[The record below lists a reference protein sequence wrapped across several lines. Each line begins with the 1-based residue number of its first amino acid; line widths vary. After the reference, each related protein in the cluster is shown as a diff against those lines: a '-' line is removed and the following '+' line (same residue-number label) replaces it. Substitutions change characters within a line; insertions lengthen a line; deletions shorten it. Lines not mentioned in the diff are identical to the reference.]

1 MPETPRPPALPGD
14 QAQPL
19 NPGEAAAWAEVTDRL
34 TNLAQRMQR
43 GEAASDEDL
52 RLPQVD
58 VDRVLNAVQVP
69 TDAGAYAADLER
81 ILSDNEEV
89 RIVSLN
95 CDPSFAV
102 ETAHHCAVLDLD
114 VLALSVPHALR
125 VID

>member
-1 MPETPRPPALPGD
+1 
-14 QAQPL
+14 
-19 NPGEAAAWAEVTDRL
+19 
-34 TNLAQRMQR
+34 MQR

-102 ETAHHCAVLDLD
+102 ETDHHCAVLDLD